1 MVSGRAGNW
10 SRRRN
15 PVRAAIRQRDSR
27 VADVES
33 GRGPR
38 VCAPPRRGSARA
50 GWPMGRSGSGND
62 QCPERPD
69 SFRSGGRAPGIPR
82 EDRSRERGRRELVV
96 SELGREAPDTM
107 SNGPLT
113 AFVIVTAIAV
123 VLQMAILLGMFL
135 AVRKTSAKMESLAE
149 EVKTKVLPSAELAHS
164 MMSEMRPKIE
174 TLVDN
179 VSVSTTMMRTQLE
192 RIDATLTD
200 IVDRTRLQVIRADEF
215 VTNTMDKL
223 EETREAVQRTV
234 VSPVRH
240 LSGLMHGVTVGL
252 ETLFSRQKDRATPN
266 LPRDEMFI

>member
-1 MVSGRAGNW
+1 
-10 SRRRN
+10 
-15 PVRAAIRQRDSR
+15 
-27 VADVES
+27 
-33 GRGPR
+33 
-38 VCAPPRRGSARA
+38 
-50 GWPMGRSGSGND
+50 
-62 QCPERPD
+62 
-69 SFRSGGRAPGIPR
+69 
-82 EDRSRERGRRELVV
+82 
-96 SELGREAPDTM
+96 M

-123 VLQMAILLGMFL
+123 ILQMLILAGMFV

-149 EVKTKVLPSAELAHS
+149 DVKTKVLPTAELAHS
-164 MMSEMRPKIE
+164 MIAEMRPKIE

-179 VSVSTTMMRTQLE
+179 VSVSTGMMRTQLE

-223 EETREAVQRTV
+223 EETRDAVQRTV
-234 VSPVRH
+234 ISPVRR

-252 ETLFSRQKDRATPN
+252 ETLFSRQKGRAAAN

>member
-1 MVSGRAGNW
+1 
-10 SRRRN
+10 
-15 PVRAAIRQRDSR
+15 
-27 VADVES
+27 
-33 GRGPR
+33 
-38 VCAPPRRGSARA
+38 
-50 GWPMGRSGSGND
+50 
-62 QCPERPD
+62 
-69 SFRSGGRAPGIPR
+69 
-82 EDRSRERGRRELVV
+82 
-96 SELGREAPDTM
+96 M

-234 VSPVRH
+234 ISPVRH

-252 ETLFSRQKDRATPN
+252 ETLFSRHRDREPAS

>member
-1 MVSGRAGNW
+1 
-10 SRRRN
+10 
-15 PVRAAIRQRDSR
+15 
-27 VADVES
+27 
-33 GRGPR
+33 
-38 VCAPPRRGSARA
+38 
-50 GWPMGRSGSGND
+50 
-62 QCPERPD
+62 
-69 SFRSGGRAPGIPR
+69 
-82 EDRSRERGRRELVV
+82 
-96 SELGREAPDTM
+96 M

-223 EETREAVQRTV
+223 EETRDAVQRTV

-252 ETLFSRQKDRATPN
+252 ETLFSRHRDREAVS